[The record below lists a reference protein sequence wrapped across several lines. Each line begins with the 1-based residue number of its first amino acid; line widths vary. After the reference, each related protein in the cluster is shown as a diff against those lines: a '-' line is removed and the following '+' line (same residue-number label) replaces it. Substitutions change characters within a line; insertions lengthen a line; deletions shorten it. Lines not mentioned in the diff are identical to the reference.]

1 MSITSKQTSL
11 LAALLAQSAEFA
23 IVGGVAVN
31 AQSLEFDRS
40 IPFQQVWSTRV
51 EAKVGDL
58 LVPFIIKADL
68 IQNKLEIGRHRDLAD
83 VEELQAIPGD
93 IFPDSFAPPPLPRPE

>member
-1 MSITSKQTSL
+1 ML
-11 LAALLAQSAEFA
+11 
-23 IVGGVAVN
+23 
-31 AQSLEFDRS
+31 D
-40 IPFQQVWSTRV
+40 RV

-58 LVPFIIKADL
+58 LVPFISKADL

-93 IFPDSFAPPPLPRPE
+93 IFSGSFAPPPLPRPEAKETHIASSHSKLKS